1 MLHNVVLG
9 IHLCTALAIIGLVLL
24 QHGKGADAGA
34 AFGAGAGASAT
45 VFGARGASSFFS
57 RATGILAAVFFL
69 TSLTLGILFVQKQEV
84 RSVTDSVMMPTTA
97 APVVDLPPA
106 LPPAGGDMP
115 NTTGPTG
122 QTGSAQSGTTVVAPG
137 PVESA
142 AGDRS
147 TQPSIA
153 PPPPSETPPA
163 P

>member
-34 AFGAGAGASAT
+34 AFGAGASAT

-69 TSLTLGILFVQKQEV
+69 TSLTLGIFFVQKKEV
-84 RSVTDSVMMPTTA
+84 QSVTDSVMVPTTA

-106 LPPAGGDMP
+106 LPPTGGDMP
-115 NTTGPTG
+115 NPTG
-122 QTGSAQSGTTVVAPG
+122 QAVPQSGSAVPPV
-137 PVESA
+137 PVEST
-142 AGDRS
+142 AGDR
-147 TQPSIA
+147 TQPSVAMPPPTGEA
-153 PPPPSETPPA
+153 PPGP
-163 P
+163 

>member
-9 IHLCTALAIIGLVLL
+9 IHLSTALAIIGLVLL

-34 AFGAGAGASAT
+34 AFGAGASAT
-45 VFGARGASSFFS
+45 VFGSRGASSFFS

-69 TSLTLGILFVQKQEV
+69 TSLTLGIFFVQKQEV
-84 RSVTDSVMMPTTA
+84 RSVTDSVMVPTTA

-106 LPPAGGDMP
+106 LPPTGGDMP
-115 NTTGPTG
+115 G
-122 QTGSAQSGTTVVAPG
+122 QTGQPVPAQSGTVVAPG

-147 TQPSIA
+147 QPNRAVPPPASEA
-153 PPPPSETPPA
+153 PPVP
-163 P
+163 